1 MNTYRG
7 RRRLLALAIGCL
19 ATAPV
24 LAGIEAPARAATT
37 TVIEQGTQY
46 IPKQV
51 DVAPGDSVVW
61 TFQSAPSGSPGHT
74 VTFDDGTDLNR
85 NCPGNLVF
93 NDCQDTPGETVQ
105 RRFTTPGTYPYSC
118 RIHRG
123 DGMVGVVVVSAGG
136 TTSSTVPG
144 GSTSTATVKSSTTTT
159 TKAASTSST
168 TGTTR
173 VLATSSTMVK
183 STTTTSDSSSVLLPG
198 EPPPFSSDDTSS
210 AAGKSGDSNGGSDSG
225 TVALIVGLLL
235 AASAGG
241 GYLLWRLRPG
251 RT

>member
-1 MNTYRG
+1 MNMYRG
-7 RRRLLALAIGCL
+7 RRRLLALAMGCL

-24 LAGIEAPARAATT
+24 LAGIGAPARAATT
-37 TVIEQGTQY
+37 TVKEQGTQY
-46 IPKQV
+46 VAKQV
-51 DVAPGDSVVW
+51 DVAPGDTVVW
-61 TFQSAPSGSPGHT
+61 TFESAPSGSAGHT

-85 NCPGNLVF
+85 NCPGPPFL

-105 RRFTTPGTYPYSC
+105 RRFSTPGTFPYAC
-118 RIHRG
+118 KIHRTS
-123 DGMVGVVVVSAGG
+123 GMVGVVVVSAAGA

-159 TKAASTSST
+159 TRAATSST

-225 TVALIVGLLL
+225 TVALIVGLLM
-235 AASAGG
+235 AVSAGG
-241 GYLLWRLRPG
+241 GYVLWRLRPG